1 MTPEQIGKGK
11 SEHAQQAALFCW
23 AAQYPELKWMFAI
36 PNGGTRDRITA
47 GKLKAEGVKAG
58 VADIFLPVGRCDCY
72 GLWIEMKNDKGKPS
86 DKQIDFRKAMIGNHY
101 GHVVC
106 YSWQEASNI
115 IIDYMGWEI
124 AKNN

>member
-23 AAQYPELKWMFAI
+23 AAAYPELKWMFAI

-58 VADIFLPVGRCDCY
+58 VADIFLPVGKENSN
-72 GLWIEMKNDKGKPS
+72 GLWIEMKNAIGKPS
-86 DKQIDFRKAMIGNHY
+86 DKQVEFQKDMVRAGY
-101 GHVVC
+101 AHVIC
-106 YSWQEASNI
+106 HSWEEGRDAIVTYMRGSN
-115 IIDYMGWEI
+115 G
-124 AKNN
+124 